1 MPWFLQG
8 FLLHNLLCNPLFS
21 PICVTRMFIY
31 VYLNSSSIA
40 QISQLFTHLLSGPL
54 ALSVKSWPHNCEAG
68 IRSLSG
74 CFLSK
79 EPSTELMLL
88 LPTVT
93 QKMRLRYVLLHAV
106 PRCYI
111 VFTCQCLT
119 MPRLWFMC
127 RDCARLSAINKA
139 CKLGGKPPYARR
151 HICYHHLFYVN
162 EYCILL
168 IS

>member
-21 PICVTRMFIY
+21 PIYVTRMFIY

-68 IRSLSG
+68 VRSLSG

-88 LPTVT
+88 LPTVA
-93 QKMRLRYVLLHAV
+93 QKCDCAMCYYMLYHAV
-106 PRCYI
+106 ISCSHASASLCLVCDSCVVI
-111 VFTCQCLT
+111 VRAFPQ
-119 MPRLWFMC
+119 
-127 RDCARLSAINKA
+127 
-139 CKLGGKPPYARR
+139 
-151 HICYHHLFYVN
+151 
-162 EYCILL
+162 
-168 IS
+168 